1 MPFRFF
7 ICSLLLSSLLACNT
21 EHPDHSE
28 IQTSID
34 SVSYALGTDIA
45 RHYQEQGFTLNADL
59 IYQGFRDRNNND
71 SLKLTDGEIQL
82 ILEYYAAQLNVES
95 QDALEQIARE
105 NQALQRDFL
114 NQNQLKEGVN
124 ILPSG
129 LQYKVLKEGSGEP
142 PKIDRSVQ
150 VDYTGRLLNG
160 EVFTPPGV
168 RDLQLSEMLPG
179 LQEALTL
186 MRPGDHW
193 EVYIPSELAWGDQS
207 RSQIP
212 PNSLLI
218 FDLKMLKIL

>member
-1 MPFRFF
+1 MIFRLF
-7 ICSLLLSSLLACNT
+7 IFSLLLSFLIACNS
-21 EHPDHSE
+21 EHPNNSN

-45 RHYQEQGFTLNADL
+45 RHYQDQGFTLNSDL
-59 IYQGFRDRNNND
+59 IYQGFRDKSNND
-71 SLKLTDGEIQL
+71 SLKLTRVEIQR
-82 ILEYYAAQLNVES
+82 ILEYYASQLNVDNP
-95 QDALEQIARE
+95 DAYEQKARE
-105 NQALQRDFL
+105 NRALQRDFL
-114 NQNQLKEGVN
+114 NQNLLKEGVN

-129 LQYKVLKEGSGEP
+129 LQYKVIQEGSGEP
-142 PKIDRSVQ
+142 PKLNHEVK
-150 VDYTGRLLNG
+150 VDYSGRLLNG

-179 LQEALTL
+179 LQEVLTL

-212 PNSLLI
+212 PSSLLI
-218 FDLKMLKIL
+218 FDLKMIKIL

>member
-1 MPFRFF
+1 MTFRLFIFF
-7 ICSLLLSSLLACNT
+7 TLLSSLIACNS
-21 EHPDHSE
+21 EHPDNSK

-45 RHYQEQGFTLNADL
+45 RHYLEQGFTLNSDL
-59 IYQGFRDRNNND
+59 IYQGFRDKSNND
-71 SLKLTDGEIQL
+71 SLKLTNGEIQL
-82 ILEYYAAQLNVES
+82 ILEYYASQLNVEN
-95 QDALEQIARE
+95 QDALDQKARE

-114 NQNQLKEGVN
+114 NQNQLKEGVK

-129 LQYKVLKEGSGEP
+129 LQYKVLENGNGEP
-142 PKIDRSVQ
+142 PKLDQNVQ
-150 VDYTGRLLNG
+150 VDYTGKLLNG
-160 EVFTPPGV
+160 DIFTPPGV

-193 EVYIPSELAWGDQS
+193 EVYIPSDLAWGNQS